1 MGVLMMKYRFY
12 GDLLQL
18 VKYELTVTNKID
30 YPDETTAETTETL
43 TACTDSERDELLQRY
58 PTATVTTVDNTGYE
72 WLDGMQFTQEQLQ
85 NGELEQAIEMG
96 ETAYN
101 EMKNAPS
108 QDEINAMLM
117 LQIAELKA
125 GVGGE

>member
-1 MGVLMMKYRFY
+1 
-12 GDLLQL
+12 
-18 VKYELTVTNKID
+18 
-30 YPDETTAETTETL
+30 
-43 TACTDSERDELLQRY
+43 
-58 PTATVTTVDNTGYE
+58 
-72 WLDGMQFTQEQLQ
+72 MQFTQEQLAD
-85 NGELEQAIEMG
+85 GELEQAIEMG

-125 GVGGE
+125 GVSGE

>member
-1 MGVLMMKYRFY
+1 MRYRFY

-30 YPDETTAETTETL
+30 YPDGTTAETTETL
-43 TACTDSERDELLQRY
+43 TAVTDTERDELLQRY

-125 GVGGE
+125 GVDGE

>member
-1 MGVLMMKYRFY
+1 MKYRFY

-125 GVGGE
+125 GVSGE

>member
-1 MGVLMMKYRFY
+1 MV
-12 GDLLQL
+12 
-18 VKYELTVTNKID
+18 
-30 YPDETTAETTETL
+30 
-43 TACTDSERDELLQRY
+43 
-58 PTATVTTVDNTGYE
+58 
-72 WLDGMQFTQEQLQ
+72 DGMQFTQEQLAD
-85 NGELEQAIEMG
+85 GELEQAIEMG

-125 GVGGE
+125 GVSSE

>member
-1 MGVLMMKYRFY
+1 MRYRFY

-30 YPDETTAETTETL
+30 YLDETTAETTETL
-43 TACTDSERDELLQRY
+43 TACTDNERDELLKRY

-72 WLDGMQFTQEQLQ
+72 WLDGMQFTQEQLAD
-85 NGELEQAIEMG
+85 GELERAVEMG

-125 GVGGE
+125 GVDGE

>member
-1 MGVLMMKYRFY
+1 MQYRFD
-12 GDLLQL
+12 GNKLQL
-18 VKYELTVTNKID
+18 IKYEITAKNTMTGTGGAVIELTDIH
-30 YPDETTAETTETL
+30 
-43 TACTDSERDELLQRY
+43 TACTDTERDELLQRY

-108 QDEINAMLM
+108 QDEINAML
-117 LQIAELKA
+117 LLKIAEMEVA
-125 GVGGE
+125 ITNEQTTN

>member
-1 MGVLMMKYRFY
+1 MRYRFD
-12 GDLLQL
+12 GNKLQL
-18 VKYELTVTNKID
+18 IKYEITAKNTMTGADGAVIELTDIH
-30 YPDETTAETTETL
+30 
-43 TACTDSERDELLQRY
+43 TACTDTERDELLQRY

-72 WLDGMQFTQEQLQ
+72 WLDGMRFTQEQLQ

-101 EMKNAPS
+101 EMKNTPS

-125 GVGGE
+125 GVDSE

>member
-1 MGVLMMKYRFY
+1 MKYRFY

-30 YPDETTAETTETL
+30 YPDGTTAETTETL
-43 TACTDSERDELLQRY
+43 TAVTDTERDELLQRY
-58 PTATVTTVDNTGYE
+58 PTSTVTTVDNTGYE
-72 WLDGMQFTQEQLQ
+72 WLDGMTFTQEQLQ

-101 EMKNAPS
+101 EMKNAPT
-108 QDEINAMLM
+108 QDEINAMLL

-125 GVGGE
+125 GVDSE

>member
-1 MGVLMMKYRFY
+1 MRYRFY

-30 YPDETTAETTETL
+30 YPDGTTAETTETL
-43 TACTDSERDELLQRY
+43 TAVTGTERDELLQRY

-72 WLDGMQFTQEQLQ
+72 WLDGMQFTQEQLAD
-85 NGELEQAIEMG
+85 GELERAVEMG

>member
-1 MGVLMMKYRFY
+1 MQYRFD
-12 GDLLQL
+12 GNKLQL
-18 VKYELTVTNKID
+18 IKYEITAKSIITGTDDTVIELTDTH
-30 YPDETTAETTETL
+30 
-43 TACTDSERDELLQRY
+43 TACRDSERGELLQHY

-72 WLDGMQFTQEQLQ
+72 WLDGMQFTQEQLAD
-85 NGELEQAIEMG
+85 GELERAVEMG

>member
-1 MGVLMMKYRFY
+1 MKYRFY

-43 TACTDSERDELLQRY
+43 TACTDSERDELLQHY

-72 WLDGMQFTQEQLQ
+72 WLDGMQFTQEQLAD
-85 NGELEQAIEMG
+85 GELEQAIEMG

-108 QDEINAMLM
+108 QDEINAML
-117 LQIAELKA
+117 LLKIAEMEA
-125 GVGGE
+125 AITNEQTTN

>member
-43 TACTDSERDELLQRY
+43 TACTDSERDELLQHY

-72 WLDGMQFTQEQLQ
+72 WLDGMQFTQEQLAD
-85 NGELEQAIEMG
+85 GELEQAIEMG

-125 GVGGE
+125 GVSSE

>member
-1 MGVLMMKYRFY
+1 MKYRFY

-43 TACTDSERDELLQRY
+43 TACTDSERDELLQHY

-72 WLDGMQFTQEQLQ
+72 WLDGMQFTQEQLAD
-85 NGELEQAIEMG
+85 GELEQAIEMG

-125 GVGGE
+125 GVDGE

>member
-1 MGVLMMKYRFY
+1 M
-12 GDLLQL
+12 QH
-18 VKYELTVTNKID
+18 
-30 YPDETTAETTETL
+30 
-43 TACTDSERDELLQRY
+43 Y

-72 WLDGMQFTQEQLQ
+72 WLDGMQFTQEQLAD
-85 NGELEQAIEMG
+85 GELEQAIEMG

-125 GVGGE
+125 GVSGE

>member
-1 MGVLMMKYRFY
+1 MKYRFY

-30 YPDETTAETTETL
+30 YPDGTTAETTETL
-43 TACTDSERDELLQRY
+43 TAVTDTERDELLQCY

-101 EMKNAPS
+101 EMKNTPS
-108 QDEINAMLM
+108 QDEINATL
-117 LQIAELKA
+117 LLKIAEMEVA
-125 GVGGE
+125 ITNEQTTN

>member
-1 MGVLMMKYRFY
+1 MKYRFY

-18 VKYELTVTNKID
+18 VKYELTVTNQID
-30 YPDETTAETTETL
+30 YPDGTTAETTETL
-43 TACTDSERDELLQRY
+43 TAVTDTERDELLQRY

-117 LQIAELKA
+117 LQIAKLKA
-125 GVGGE
+125 GVDSE

>member
-72 WLDGMQFTQEQLQ
+72 WLDGMQFTQEQLAD
-85 NGELEQAIEMG
+85 GELERAVEMG

>member
-1 MGVLMMKYRFY
+1 MKYRFY

-30 YPDETTAETTETL
+30 YPDGTTAETTETL
-43 TACTDSERDELLQRY
+43 TAVTDTERDELLQRY

-101 EMKNAPS
+101 EMKNTPS
-108 QDEINAMLM
+108 QDEINAML
-117 LQIAELKA
+117 LLKIAEMEVA
-125 GVGGE
+125 ITNEQTTN

>member
-1 MGVLMMKYRFY
+1 MKYRFY

-30 YPDETTAETTETL
+30 YPDGTTAETTETL
-43 TACTDSERDELLQRY
+43 TAVTDTERDELLQRY

-96 ETAYN
+96 EIAYN

-125 GVGGE
+125 GVDGE

>member
-1 MGVLMMKYRFY
+1 MKYRFY

-30 YPDETTAETTETL
+30 YPDGTTAETTETL
-43 TACTDSERDELLQRY
+43 TAVTDTDRDELLQRY

-101 EMKNAPS
+101 EMKNTQL
-108 QDEINAMLM
+108 QDAINAML
-117 LQIAELKA
+117 LLKIAEMEVA
-125 GVGGE
+125 ITNEQISD

>member
-1 MGVLMMKYRFY
+1 MMKYRFY

-125 GVGGE
+125 GVSGE

>member
-1 MGVLMMKYRFY
+1 MKYIFY

-30 YPDETTAETTETL
+30 YPDGTTEETTETL
-43 TACTDSERDELLQRY
+43 TAVTDTERDELLQRY

-101 EMKNAPS
+101 ELKNAPT
-108 QDEINAMLM
+108 QDEINAMLL

-125 GVGGE
+125 GVDSE

>member
-1 MGVLMMKYRFY
+1 MQYRFD
-12 GDLLQL
+12 GNKLQL
-18 VKYELTVTNKID
+18 IKYEITAKSIITGTDDTVIELTDTH
-30 YPDETTAETTETL
+30 
-43 TACTDSERDELLQRY
+43 TACTDSERDELLQHY

-125 GVGGE
+125 GVDSE

>member
-1 MGVLMMKYRFY
+1 MKYRFY

-43 TACTDSERDELLQRY
+43 TACTDSERDELLQHY

-72 WLDGMQFTQEQLQ
+72 WLDGMQFTQEQLAD
-85 NGELEQAIEMG
+85 GELEQAIEMG

-125 GVGGE
+125 GVSDE

>member
-1 MGVLMMKYRFY
+1 MKYRFY

-30 YPDETTAETTETL
+30 YPDGTTEETTETL
-43 TACTDSERDELLQRY
+43 TAVTDTERDELLQRY

-101 EMKNAPS
+101 ELKNAPT
-108 QDEINAMLM
+108 QDEINAMLL

-125 GVGGE
+125 GVDSE

>member
-1 MGVLMMKYRFY
+1 MKYRFY

-18 VKYELTVTNKID
+18 VKYELTVKNKID
-30 YPDETTAETTETL
+30 YPDGTTAETTETL
-43 TACTDSERDELLQRY
+43 TAVTDTERDELLQRY

-108 QDEINAMLM
+108 QDEINAML
-117 LQIAELKA
+117 LLEIAELKA
-125 GVGGE
+125 GVDGE

>member
-1 MGVLMMKYRFY
+1 MKYRFY

-43 TACTDSERDELLQRY
+43 TACTDSERDELLQHY

-72 WLDGMQFTQEQLQ
+72 WLDGMQFTQEQLAD
-85 NGELEQAIEMG
+85 GELEQAIEMG

-101 EMKNAPS
+101 EIKNAPS
-108 QDEINAMLM
+108 QDEINAMLL

-125 GVGGE
+125 GVSNE

>member
-1 MGVLMMKYRFY
+1 MKYRFY

-43 TACTDSERDELLQRY
+43 TACTDSERDELLQHY
-58 PTATVTTVDNTGYE
+58 PTATVTTADNTGYE
-72 WLDGMQFTQEQLQ
+72 WLDGMQFTQEQLAD
-85 NGELEQAIEMG
+85 GELEQAIEMG

-125 GVGGE
+125 GVSGE

>member
-1 MGVLMMKYRFY
+1 MKYRFY

-30 YPDETTAETTETL
+30 YPDGTTAETTETL
-43 TACTDSERDELLQRY
+43 TAVTDTERDELLQRY

-85 NGELEQAIEMG
+85 HGELEQAIEMG

-101 EMKNAPS
+101 EMKNTPS
-108 QDEINAMLM
+108 QDEINAML
-117 LQIAELKA
+117 LLKIAELKA
-125 GVGGE
+125 GVDGE

>member
-1 MGVLMMKYRFY
+1 MMKYRFY

-43 TACTDSERDELLQRY
+43 TACTDSERDELLQHY

-72 WLDGMQFTQEQLQ
+72 WLDGMQFTQEQLAD
-85 NGELEQAIEMG
+85 GELEQAIEMG

-125 GVGGE
+125 GVSSE

>member
-1 MGVLMMKYRFY
+1 MQYRFD
-12 GDLLQL
+12 GNKLQL
-18 VKYELTVTNKID
+18 IKYEITAKSIITGTDDTVIELTDTH
-30 YPDETTAETTETL
+30 

-72 WLDGMQFTQEQLQ
+72 WLDGMQFTQEQLAD
-85 NGELEQAIEMG
+85 GELERAVEMG
-96 ETAYN
+96 ENAYN
-101 EMKNAPS
+101 EIKNAPS

-125 GVGGE
+125 GVDGE

>member
-1 MGVLMMKYRFY
+1 MKYRFY

-30 YPDETTAETTETL
+30 YPDGTTAETTETL
-43 TACTDSERDELLQRY
+43 TAVTDTERDELLQRY

-101 EMKNAPS
+101 EMKNTPS
-108 QDEINAMLM
+108 QDEINAML
-117 LQIAELKA
+117 LLEIAELKA
-125 GVGGE
+125 GVDGE

>member
-1 MGVLMMKYRFY
+1 MGVLKMKYRFY
-12 GDLLQL
+12 GDVLQL
-18 VKYELTVTNKID
+18 VKYEISVERSRD
-30 YPDETTAETTETL
+30 DETTIEIL
-43 TACTDSERDELLQRY
+43 TAVTDTERDELLQCY

-101 EMKNAPS
+101 ELKNAPS

-117 LQIAELKA
+117 LKIAEMEVAITNEK
-125 GVGGE
+125 VSD

>member
-1 MGVLMMKYRFY
+1 MRYRFY

-30 YPDETTAETTETL
+30 YLDETTAETTETL
-43 TACTDSERDELLQRY
+43 TACTDNERDELLKRY
-58 PTATVTTVDNTGYE
+58 PTATVTTVDNKGYE

-125 GVGGE
+125 GVDSE